1 MGEVKFKYPRILR
14 KIMKRKYLAIFLVLF
29 LILAAGCGEVHD
41 SSKRN
46 TDSIRIASFNI
57 RVFSSN
63 SRDDEELGYVADIL
77 ENYDLIAIQEL
88 RDEEV
93 LKRTVAMLGNRGKEY
108 EYEISEKVGRRVK
121 ELYGFL
127 YRKAVVRKVR
137 EGRLYEEENDEFIRE
152 PFYATFSAEN
162 FDFTLVTIHVLYG
175 SSKAERR
182 PEVKK
187 LAAVYQR
194 IQDEDPAE
202 QDIILLGDFNF
213 PPTDEGFDN
222 LKSIS
227 TMTSLIAP
235 PLKTTITDTSL
246 YDNFWFQQEYVREY
260 AGESG
265 VDKFDE
271 TMFNNNDS
279 KARLAVSDHRP
290 IWAEFDTGRPDDD

>member
-1 MGEVKFKYPRILR
+1 
-14 KIMKRKYLAIFLVLF
+14 MKRKYLTIFLVLF
-29 LILAAGCGEVHD
+29 LISAAGCGEIHD
-41 SSKRN
+41 SSRRN
-46 TDSIRIASFNI
+46 TDSIKIASFNI

-63 SRDDEELGYVADIL
+63 SRDDEELGYIVDVL
-77 ENYDLIAIQEL
+77 EKYDVIAVQEL
-88 RDEEV
+88 RDEEA
-93 LKRTVAMLGNRGKEY
+93 LERTVAMLGNRGKEY

-127 YRKAVVRKVR
+127 YRKGIVRKVT

-152 PFYATFSAEN
+152 PFYATFKAGN
-162 FDFTLVTIHVLYG
+162 FDFTLITIHVLYG

-187 LAAVYQR
+187 LATVYQK

-235 PLKTTITDTSL
+235 PSKTTITDTSL

-265 VDKFDE
+265 VDRFDE
-271 TMFNNNDS
+271 AMFSNDDH
-279 KARLAVSDHRP
+279 KAKLAVSDHRP
-290 IWAEFDTGRPDDD
+290 VWAKFDTGRPDDD